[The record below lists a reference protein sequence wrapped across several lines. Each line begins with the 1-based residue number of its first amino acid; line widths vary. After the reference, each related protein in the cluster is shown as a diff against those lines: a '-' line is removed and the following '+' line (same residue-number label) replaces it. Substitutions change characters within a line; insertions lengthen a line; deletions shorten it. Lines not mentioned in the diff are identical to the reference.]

1 MVLPISR
8 LSFLIELVFVFVV
21 DYLPALEQYFE
32 PFSKERSHPVSHFQ
46 LVYFQGG
53 LLPKPMHAHSSD
65 QLQA

>member
-1 MVLPISR
+1 MVLSISR

-32 PFSKERSHPVSHFQ
+32 PFSKEQPHPVSHFP
-46 LVYFQGG
+46 LVHFQGG
-53 LLPKPMHAHSSD
+53 LLPKPTHAHSSD